1 MRISCG
7 RCPCGG
13 DIGEEVRVLNI
24 IETVRNILESF
35 PKISEVCNEIHID
48 FADPEPTS
56 YGLTSTGDSLI
67 KEDIL
72 GNQTRQH
79 TFMLYSTFSGINDY
93 ERLVNSSAL
102 TELSQWLSTKRGNT
116 VLSEIGEDIHTGELL
131 SIKAENGMLFDVP
144 QGNETDGI
152 MYRTNLVAEYT
163 IEF

>member
-1 MRISCG
+1 MIV
-7 RCPCGG
+7 
-13 DIGEEVRVLNI
+13 INI
-24 IETVRNILESF
+24 IETVRDILESF
-35 PKISEVCNEIHID
+35 PKISQICNEIHID

-67 KEDIL
+67 KEDVL

-93 ERLVNSSAL
+93 ERLLNSSVL

-116 VLSEIGEDIHTGELL
+116 VLSEIGENIYTGELL
-131 SIKAENGMLFDVP
+131 SIKTENGTLYEVP
-144 QGNETDGI
+144 QENEIDGYQYQLQI
-152 MYRTNLVAEYT
+152 VAEYT

>member
-1 MRISCG
+1 MTVI
-7 RCPCGG
+7 
-13 DIGEEVRVLNI
+13 NI
-24 IETVRNILESF
+24 IETVRDILENF

-93 ERLVNSSAL
+93 ERLLNSSVL
-102 TELSQWLSTKRGNT
+102 TELSQWLSTKNGDT
-116 VLSEIGEDIHTGELL
+116 VLSQIDENLYRGELL
-131 SIKAENGMLFDVP
+131 SIKTENGMLYEVP
-144 QGNETDGI
+144 QENAMDGI
-152 MYRTNLVAEYT
+152 LYQLQIVAEYT

>member
-1 MRISCG
+1 MVI
-7 RCPCGG
+7 
-13 DIGEEVRVLNI
+13 NI
-24 IETVRNILESF
+24 IETVRGILESF

-56 YGLTSTGDSLI
+56 YGLASTGDSLI

-93 ERLVNSSAL
+93 ERLLNSSVL
-102 TELSQWLSTKRGNT
+102 TELSQWLSTKNGDT
-116 VLSEIGEDIHTGELL
+116 VLSQIDENLYRGELL
-131 SIKAENGMLFDVP
+131 NIKTENGMLYEVP
-144 QGNETDGI
+144 QENAMDGI
-152 MYRTNLVAEYT
+152 LYQLQIVAEYT